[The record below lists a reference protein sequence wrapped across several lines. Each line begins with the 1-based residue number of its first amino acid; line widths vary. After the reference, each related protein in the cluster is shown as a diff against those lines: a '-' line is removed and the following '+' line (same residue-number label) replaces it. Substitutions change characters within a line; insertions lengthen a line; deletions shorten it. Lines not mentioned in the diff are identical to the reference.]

1 MKRALFLL
9 GQLLSFIYP
18 PSIAIKLSFVRSYI
32 YTGWISQSFKKM
44 DGFVNFS
51 ISITGG
57 RYISIG
63 KNSVIGRGTILQAWD
78 SYQGKNMRPSI
89 TIGNNVRIGEG
100 THITAISNI
109 TIGDG
114 VQTGRRVLISDNS
127 HGDSH
132 NQEERMLPV
141 EERPLTTKGNIVVGN
156 NVWLGDNVVVLSGVT
171 IGDGAIIGANAVV
184 TKDVPAYTVVG
195 GVPAKILI

>member
-1 MKRALFLL
+1 MKLLFVLL
-9 GQLLSFIYP
+9 GRFLSYIYP
-18 PSIAIKLSFVRSYI
+18 PTIAYKFSFIRSLV
-32 YTGWISQSFKKM
+32 YTGWISRSFKKM
-44 DGFVNFS
+44 EGFVNFS
-51 ISITGG
+51 IGITGG

-141 EERPLTTKGNIVVGN
+141 VERPLTTKGNIVIGN
-156 NVWLGDNVVVLSGVT
+156 NVWLSDNVVVLSGVT

-184 TKDVPAYTVVG
+184 TKDVPTYTVVG
-195 GVPAKILI
+195 GVPAKIL